1 MLYLKQG
8 ITNTVYA
15 NFLDSYDN
23 TVISGLGNNLVLNSG
38 FTELGAELV
47 TNGDFATDSDWS
59 KGTGWTISGGTA
71 NANTSGNY
79 ISLYQNSVFTVG
91 KAYEYEFTVSN
102 YSQGD
107 VRFTQGGLDISG
119 LKSANGTY
127 TGVFSASQ
135 TSLYIQGVNSF
146 IGSIDNVSVKELG
159 VNWNNVDGNA
169 IFSGTNVKIENISS
183 TLNRI
188 QQVSVTEAGK
198 SYRVTYSISASTY
211 LGELEY
217 YDGAAF
223 QPISIQGGV
232 NTFDYLRVGT
242 NNSVIINSKLGMG
255 VPPYVII
262 EYITVQEIVDNPFS
276 WIINITNDFTK
287 ESTTFLQ
294 IPDTSAIITPGTNTV
309 SYPIKVIT
317 TGTANC
323 LLQEVLLENTGY
335 YSYEIYKQD
344 SVTNLDITNAVV
356 GKLVESGKALIYNA
370 DSEVTYKE
378 HPDGNPN
385 NFIYVP

>member
-23 TVISGLGNNLVLNSG
+23 TVISGIGNNLVLNSG
-38 FTELGAELV
+38 FTELP
-47 TNGDFATDSDWS
+47 
-59 KGTGWTISGGTA
+59 
-71 NANTSGNY
+71 
-79 ISLYQNSVFTVG
+79 
-91 KAYEYEFTVSN
+91 
-102 YSQGD
+102 
-107 VRFTQGGLDISG
+107 
-119 LKSANGTY
+119 
-127 TGVFSASQ
+127 
-135 TSLYIQGVNSF
+135 
-146 IGSIDNVSVKELG
+146 LG
-159 VNWNNVDGNA
+159 VNWNDLDGNA
-169 IFSGTNVKIENISS
+169 IFSGTNVEIENISP

-188 QQVSVTEAGK
+188 QQASVTEAGK
-198 SYRVTYSISASTY
+198 YYRVTYFISAATAFA
-211 LGELEY
+211 ELEY
-217 YDGAAF
+217 YDGAAY
-223 QPISIQGGV
+223 QPISLQGGV

-242 NNSVIINSKLGMG
+242 NNSVIINSKLGIG
-255 VPPYVII
+255 APPHVII
-262 EYITVQEIVDNPFS
+262 EYITVQEIIENNFS
-276 WIINITNDFTK
+276 WLINITNDFTK
-287 ESTTFLQ
+287 ESTTLLQ
-294 IPDTSAIITPGTNTV
+294 IPDSSAIITPGTNTV

-317 TGTANC
+317 TGTANG

>member
-15 NFLDSYDN
+15 NLLDSNDD
-23 TVISGLGNNLVLNSG
+23 TAIGGLGNNLVLNSG
-38 FTELGAELV
+38 FTDLP
-47 TNGDFATDSDWS
+47 
-59 KGTGWTISGGTA
+59 
-71 NANTSGNY
+71 
-79 ISLYQNSVFTVG
+79 
-91 KAYEYEFTVSN
+91 
-102 YSQGD
+102 
-107 VRFTQGGLDISG
+107 
-119 LKSANGTY
+119 
-127 TGVFSASQ
+127 
-135 TSLYIQGVNSF
+135 
-146 IGSIDNVSVKELG
+146 LG
-159 VNWNNVDGNA
+159 VNWNDLDGNA
-169 IFSGTNVKIENISS
+169 IFSGTNVKIENISP

-188 QQVSVTEAGK
+188 QQASVTEAGK
-198 SYRVTYSISASTY
+198 SYRVTYSISVSTY

-217 YDGAAF
+217 YDGAAY
-223 QPISIQGGV
+223 QPISIQAGV

-242 NNSVIINSKLGMG
+242 NNSVIINSKLGVG
-255 VPPYVII
+255 APPYVII
-262 EYITVQEIVDNPFS
+262 EYITVQEIIDFS
-276 WIINITNDFTK
+276 WLINITNDFTK
-287 ESTTFLQ
+287 ESTTLLQ

-317 TGTANC
+317 TGTANG

-344 SVTNLDITNAVV
+344 SVTNLDITDAVV

>member
-15 NFLDSYDN
+15 NLLDSNDD
-23 TVISGLGNNLVLNSG
+23 TAIGGLGNNLVLNSG
-38 FTELGAELV
+38 FTDLPLG
-47 TNGDFATDSDWS
+47 D
-59 KGTGWTISGGTA
+59 
-71 NANTSGNY
+71 
-79 ISLYQNSVFTVG
+79 
-91 KAYEYEFTVSN
+91 
-102 YSQGD
+102 
-107 VRFTQGGLDISG
+107 
-119 LKSANGTY
+119 
-127 TGVFSASQ
+127 
-135 TSLYIQGVNSF
+135 
-146 IGSIDNVSVKELG
+146 
-159 VNWNNVDGNA
+159 NWNDLDGNA
-169 IFSGTNVKIENISS
+169 IFSGTNVKIENISF

-188 QQVSVTEAGK
+188 QQSSVTEAGK
-198 SYRVTYSISASTY
+198 SYRVTYSISASSY

-217 YDGAAF
+217 YDGSVF

-242 NNSVIINSKLGMG
+242 NNSVIINSKLGLG
-255 VPPYVII
+255 SPPYVII
-262 EYITVQEIVDNPFS
+262 EYITVQEIIDFS
-276 WIINITNDFTK
+276 WLINITNDFTK
-287 ESTTFLQ
+287 ESTTLLQ
-294 IPDTSAIITPGTNTV
+294 IPDTSVIITPGTNTV

-317 TGTANC
+317 TGTANG

>member
-15 NFLDSYDN
+15 NLLDSNDD
-23 TVISGLGNNLVLNSG
+23 TAIGGLGNNLVLNSG
-38 FTELGAELV
+38 FTDL
-47 TNGDFATDSDWS
+47 S
-59 KGTGWTISGGTA
+59 
-71 NANTSGNY
+71 
-79 ISLYQNSVFTVG
+79 
-91 KAYEYEFTVSN
+91 
-102 YSQGD
+102 
-107 VRFTQGGLDISG
+107 
-119 LKSANGTY
+119 
-127 TGVFSASQ
+127 
-135 TSLYIQGVNSF
+135 
-146 IGSIDNVSVKELG
+146 LG
-159 VNWNNVDGNA
+159 VNWNDLDGNA
-169 IFSGTNVKIENISS
+169 IFSGTNVKIENISP

-188 QQVSVTEAGK
+188 QQPSVTEAGK
-198 SYRVTYSISASTY
+198 SYRVTYSISASTF
-211 LGELEY
+211 LGELGY
-217 YDGAAF
+217 YDGADYL
-223 QPISIQGGV
+223 PISIQGGV

-242 NNSVIINSKLGMG
+242 NNSVIINSKLGVG
-255 VPPYVII
+255 TPPYIII
-262 EYITVQEIVDNPFS
+262 EYITVQEIIDFS
-276 WIINITNDFTK
+276 WLINITNDFTK
-287 ESTTFLQ
+287 ESTTLLQ

-317 TGTANC
+317 TGTANG

-344 SVTNLDITNAVV
+344 SVTNLDITDAVV

>member
-15 NFLDSYDN
+15 NLLDSNDD
-23 TVISGLGNNLVLNSG
+23 TAIGGLGNNLVLNSG
-38 FTELGAELV
+38 FTDLPLG
-47 TNGDFATDSDWS
+47 D
-59 KGTGWTISGGTA
+59 
-71 NANTSGNY
+71 
-79 ISLYQNSVFTVG
+79 
-91 KAYEYEFTVSN
+91 
-102 YSQGD
+102 
-107 VRFTQGGLDISG
+107 
-119 LKSANGTY
+119 
-127 TGVFSASQ
+127 
-135 TSLYIQGVNSF
+135 
-146 IGSIDNVSVKELG
+146 
-159 VNWNNVDGNA
+159 NWNDLDGNA
-169 IFSGTNVKIENISS
+169 IFSGTNVKIENISF

-188 QQVSVTEAGK
+188 QQSSVTEAGK
-198 SYRVTYSISASTY
+198 SYRVTYSISASSY

-217 YDGAAF
+217 YDGSVF

-242 NNSVIINSKLGMG
+242 NNSVIINSKLGLG
-255 VPPYVII
+255 SPPYVII
-262 EYITVQEIVDNPFS
+262 EYITVQEIIDFS
-276 WIINITNDFTK
+276 WLINITNDFTK
-287 ESTTFLQ
+287 ESTTLLQ

-317 TGTANC
+317 TGTANG

>member
-15 NFLDSYDN
+15 NLLDSNDD
-23 TVISGLGNNLVLNSG
+23 TAIGGLGNNLVLNSG
-38 FTELGAELV
+38 FTDLP
-47 TNGDFATDSDWS
+47 
-59 KGTGWTISGGTA
+59 
-71 NANTSGNY
+71 
-79 ISLYQNSVFTVG
+79 
-91 KAYEYEFTVSN
+91 
-102 YSQGD
+102 
-107 VRFTQGGLDISG
+107 
-119 LKSANGTY
+119 
-127 TGVFSASQ
+127 
-135 TSLYIQGVNSF
+135 
-146 IGSIDNVSVKELG
+146 LG
-159 VNWNNVDGNA
+159 VNWNNLDGNA
-169 IFSGTNVKIENISS
+169 IFSGTNVKIENISP

-188 QQVSVTEAGK
+188 QQASVTEVGK

-217 YDGAAF
+217 YDGSVF

-232 NTFDYLRVGT
+232 NTFDYLRVGP
-242 NNSVIINSKLGMG
+242 NNSVIINSKLGVG
-255 VPPYVII
+255 APPYVII
-262 EYITVQEIVDNPFS
+262 EYITVQEIIDFS
-276 WIINITNDFTK
+276 WLINITNDFTK
-287 ESTTFLQ
+287 ESTTLLQ
-294 IPDTSAIITPGTNTV
+294 IPDTSVIITPGTNTV

-317 TGTANC
+317 TGTANG

-344 SVTNLDITNAVV
+344 SVTNLDITDAVV

>member
-15 NFLDSYDN
+15 NLLDSNDD

-38 FTELGAELV
+38 FTELGGEGV
-47 TNGDFATDSDWS
+47 TNGDFSTDSDWT
-59 KGTGWTISGGTA
+59 KGTGWTISGGSA
-71 NANTSGNY
+71 NSDGANSFSSLSQASVLTIGKFYKLVVDINLTSGQLR
-79 ISLYQNSVFTVG
+79 IQ
-91 KAYEYEFTVSN
+91 
-102 YSQGD
+102 
-107 VRFTQGGLDISG
+107 QGGTILE
-119 LKSANGTY
+119 TY
-127 TGVFSASQ
+127 TTTGTNTATYYFTATATNITFK
-135 TSLYIQGVNSF
+135 TSVIPFN
-146 IGSIDNVSVKELG
+146 GSIDNVSVKELG
-159 VNWNNVDGNA
+159 VNWNDLDGNA

-188 QQVSVTEAGK
+188 QQPSVTEAGK
-198 SYRVTYSISASTY
+198 YYRVTYSISGSSY

-217 YDGAAF
+217 YDGAAY

-232 NTFDYLRVGT
+232 NTFDYLRAGT
-242 NNSVIINSKLGMG
+242 NNSVIINSKLGQG
-255 VPPYVII
+255 TPPYIII
-262 EYITVQEIVDNPFS
+262 EYITVQEIIDFS
-276 WIINITNDFTK
+276 WLINITNDFTK
-287 ESTTFLQ
+287 ESTTLLQ

-317 TGTANC
+317 TGTANG

-344 SVTNLDITNAVV
+344 SLTNLDITDAVV